1 MAQSAADRR
10 RAQRRLAKEIKAG
23 QFKPSPIGRR
33 SREITREQR
42 RPPTPTGPDRIT
54 SLRDRVK
61 DHKRGL
67 WGDYLKFKL
76 NSQKIDSSTEFQAM
90 EQFLGMGDTEAAD
103 LLSSFATAVG
113 RNGLEAAIEEFGFD
127 WSFLFYH

>member
-33 SREITREQR
+33 AREITRT
-42 RPPTPTGPDRIT
+42 RPPTPTGPDPIER
-54 SLRDRVK
+54 LRSRVK
-61 DHKRGL
+61 QHKREI
-67 WGDYLKFKL
+67 WGDYLKFRL
-76 NSQKIDSSTEFQAM
+76 NSSAIDRSTDYQAM
-90 EQFLGMGDTEAAD
+90 EQFLEMGDTEAAD
-103 LLSSFATAVG
+103 LLGRFASAVS
-113 RNGLEAAIEEFGFD
+113 RNGLDEAIEEFGFD

>member
-33 SREITREQR
+33 EREVTRQLR
-42 RPPTPTGPDRIT
+42 RPPTPTGPDSIDR
-54 SLRDRVK
+54 LRDRVK
-61 DHKRGL
+61 EHKRGL
-67 WGDYLKFKL
+67 WGDYLKFRL
-76 NSQKIDSSTEFQAM
+76 NPRAIDESTDYRAM
-90 EQFLGMGDTEAAD
+90 EQFLRMGDTEAAD
-103 LLSSFATAVG
+103 LLSRFAKYTKQYS
-113 RNGLEAAIEEFGFD
+113 LEEAIEEFGFD